1 MYQKSKSNDTRFLRD
16 RVRQTEFFVKFSS
29 IFLPFY
35 PLNHPKNQNFLKI
48 KKIPGDIILLHMCTI
63 NEDQIIYGSWNERR
77 DTYFFVILGQF
88 LSFHPSDNPGNQNFE
103 KLKKIPG
110 DVIILHMW
118 TINENQMMH
127 GYWNM
132 ERSRFFF
139 FFFFIFD
146 CFLCFCLPV
155 DPENQK
161 FWNNEKN
168 KWKYYHFA
176 HVP

>member
-139 FFFFIFD
+139 FFFCHFGLFFVLLSPCRPRKSKI
-146 CFLCFCLPV
+146 LK
-155 DPENQK
+155 Q
-161 FWNNEKN
+161 
-168 KWKYYHFA
+168 WKK
-176 HVP
+176 